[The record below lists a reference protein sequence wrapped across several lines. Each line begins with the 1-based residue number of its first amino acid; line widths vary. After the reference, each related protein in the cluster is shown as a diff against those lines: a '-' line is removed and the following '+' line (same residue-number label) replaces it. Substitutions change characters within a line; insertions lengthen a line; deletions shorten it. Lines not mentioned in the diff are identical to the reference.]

1 MGDEERESEK
11 KQVNDLVTLDSV
23 DAERLLYA
31 IDTSLKVYRRH
42 QFFLWVQGGLQ
53 SFLPH
58 HTLVCAFGDLS
69 GARYKVEVFS
79 SQEID
84 QTFVDDIGHP
94 TEGLLSKLIVEWQR
108 LGHTPSIIQAG
119 TATNGEHATLI
130 PELRRHDVS
139 CIAAHGSYD
148 FSGTAGAYFAFLRVP
163 EPVSPRLRYM
173 LEVFVPYLRMAL
185 IRVVGSEAGA
195 DAGQQASPKTL
206 LSAREIEVL
215 QLLHEGRTN
224 HEIGQH
230 LDISP
235 LTVKNHVQK
244 ILRKLNASN
253 RTAAA
258 AKAIEYRLVATLPGE
273 QGGVESA

>member
-1 MGDEERESEK
+1 
-11 KQVNDLVTLDSV
+11 VNDLVTLDSV

-53 SFLPH
+53 RFLPH

-69 GARYKVEVFS
+69 GARYKIEVFS
-79 SQEID
+79 GDAVDRDFI
-84 QTFVDDIGHP
+84 DDIGHP

-108 LGHTPSIIQAG
+108 LGHAPSIVQTDIAIG
-119 TATNGEHATLI
+119 GSHASLL
-130 PELRRHDVS
+130 PELRRHGVD
-139 CIAAHGSYD
+139 CIAAHGAFD

-185 IRVVGSEAGA
+185 IRVVDSEVGAGA
-195 DAGQQASPKTL
+195 GRAAAPKAL
-206 LSAREIEVL
+206 LSSREIEVL
-215 QLLHEGRTN
+215 QLMHEGMTN
-224 HEIGQH
+224 HAIGQQ
-230 LDISP
+230 LEISP

-258 AKAIEYRLVATLPGE
+258 AKAQEYRLLDLLGGGHCDEEVA
-273 QGGVESA
+273 

>member
-1 MGDEERESEK
+1 M
-11 KQVNDLVTLDSV
+11 NDLVTLDSV

-53 SFLPH
+53 SILPH
-58 HTLVCAFGDLS
+58 DTLVCAFGDLS
-69 GARYKVEVFS
+69 GGRYKIEAFS
-79 SQEID
+79 SQEVDRGFI
-84 QTFVDDIGHP
+84 DDIGHP
-94 TEGLLSKLIVEWQR
+94 TEGLLSKLINEWQR
-108 LGHTPSIIQAG
+108 LGCTPAIIQTSAAAG
-119 TATNGEHATLI
+119 AAHPSLM
-130 PELRRHDVS
+130 PELHRHDVS
-139 CIAAHGSYD
+139 CIAGHGAYD
-148 FSGTAGAYFAFLRVP
+148 FSGTEGAYFAFLRVP

-185 IRVVGSEAGA
+185 IRVVESEAGN
-195 DAGQQASPKTL
+195 DAGLLTSPKAL
-206 LSAREIEVL
+206 LSSREIEVL

-224 HEIGQH
+224 HEIGQR

-244 ILRKLNASN
+244 ILRKLNANN

-258 AKAIEYRLVATLPGE
+258 AKAKEYRLVDLGTT
-273 QGGVESA
+273 ESA

>member
-1 MGDEERESEK
+1 M
-11 KQVNDLVTLDSV
+11 NDLVTLDSV

-42 QFFLWVQGGLQ
+42 QFFLWVQGGMQ

-69 GARYKVEVFS
+69 GARYKIEIFSGQEVGRGFVE
-79 SQEID
+79 
-84 QTFVDDIGHP
+84 DISHP

-108 LGHTPSIIQAG
+108 LGHAPCIVQANAPSG
-119 TATNGEHATLI
+119 GGHASLI
-130 PELRRHDVS
+130 PELRRHDVN

-148 FSGTAGAYFAFLRVP
+148 FSGTAGAYFAFLNVP
-163 EPVSPRLRYM
+163 EPISPRLRYM

-185 IRVVGSEAGA
+185 IRVVASETGNDMGRAV
-195 DAGQQASPKTL
+195 SPKVL
-206 LSAREIEVL
+206 LSSREIEVL

-224 HEIGQH
+224 HEIGRH

-244 ILRKLNASN
+244 ILRKLNANN

-258 AKAIEYRLVATLPGE
+258 AKAKEYRLIELQPGE
-273 QGGVESA
+273 LGGVESA